1 MASDGEPDPKKI
13 RSSEPDLKV
22 IIGSEEAEK
31 EEAGADGKDN
41 TEQKTG
47 VVTKWY
53 HSPSLA
59 AKSKYVDALLAAPMK
74 ESESRTITFPD
85 ISPDTWDLMM
95 KFVDDPLAIRS
106 MKPKDVVQVAK
117 FYDKYEFSGGRSLC
131 DTILAE
137 YFKSVFKE
145 AFVSGTNKSWVVPD
159 IDFIVASVVL
169 AHEANLRDAFDDGMS
184 FIWKMLKWTL
194 APVGRTAFSQE
205 HMKLLAPLLEETGT
219 GSLER
224 DLGSYDLKS
233 DTFPREFVKN
243 CSNWLA
249 YDALNRFISRV
260 RLSGSTCKANGDYVG
275 RLQECEFRTDDE
287 RKVRWNS
294 VLMRPF
300 IRCRT
305 AEEGWVVI
313 LETIP
318 PLDEDGEPD
327 YDSIV
332 ETVIFKAPHSGNMP
346 FPPSNGWVSAHPD
359 ARGELKITYILRDDE
374 VEMY

>member
-1 MASDGEPDPKKI
+1 MASEGEPDTKKI

-31 EEAGADGKDN
+31 EEAGADGEDDI
-41 TEQKTG
+41 EQQAG

-106 MKPKDVVQVAK
+106 MKPEDVVQVAK

-145 AFVSGTNKSWVVPD
+145 TFVTKTNKVVPD
-159 IDFIVASVVL
+159 VDFIVASVVL
-169 AHEANLRDAFDDGMS
+169 AHEANLNDAFFQGMD
-184 FIWKMLKWTL
+184 FIWKMLVRKI

-205 HMKLLAPLLEETGT
+205 HMKLLAPLLEETDKG
-219 GSLER
+219 LFER
-224 DLGSYDLKS
+224 GLKNDYNLKS
-233 DTFPREFVKN
+233 DTFPKEFVNN

-249 YDALNRFISRV
+249 HDTLNRFISHI
-260 RLSGSTCKANGDYVG
+260 RLSGSTCKADGEYVG
-275 RLQECEFRTDDE
+275 RLQDCEFSADDG

-294 VLMRPF
+294 VLMLPL
-300 IRCRT
+300 IKCRT

-318 PLDEDGEPD
+318 PFDEEGDPD

-332 ETVIFKAPHSGNMP
+332 ETVIFKAPHSGNMTL
-346 FPPSNGWVSAHPD
+346 PPSIGWVSAHPD
-359 ARGELKITYILRDDE
+359 ARGELKITYILEAGE
-374 VEMY
+374 VLVW

>member
-1 MASDGEPDPKKI
+1 MASEGEPDTKKI

-31 EEAGADGKDN
+31 EEAGADGKDD
-41 TEQKTG
+41 TDKKPE
-47 VVTKWY
+47 VVTEWY

-85 ISPDTWDLMM
+85 ISPDTWDLMIR
-95 KFVDDPLAIRS
+95 FVDDPVAARR
-106 MKPKDVVQVAK
+106 MKPEDVVRVAK

-131 DTILAE
+131 DTILVE

-145 AFVSGTNKSWVVPD
+145 TFFTRTNKVVPD
-159 IDFIVASVVL
+159 VDFIVASVVL
-169 AHEANLRDAFDDGMS
+169 AHEANLNDAFDKGMD
-184 FIWKMLKWTL
+184 FIWFMLKWTL

-205 HMKLLAPLLEETGT
+205 HMKLLAPLLEETDKG
-219 GSLER
+219 LFE
-224 DLGSYDLKS
+224 YNLKS
-233 DTFPREFVKN
+233 DTFPKEFVNN

-249 YDALNRFISRV
+249 HDTLDRFISHI
-260 RLSGSTCKANGDYVG
+260 RLSGSTCKADGEYVG
-275 RLQECEFRTDDE
+275 RLQECEFSARDG

-294 VLMRPF
+294 VLMRPL
-300 IRCRT
+300 IKCRT
-305 AEEGWVVI
+305 TEEGWVVI

-318 PLDEDGEPD
+318 PLDEEGDPD

-332 ETVIFKAPHSGNMP
+332 ETVIFKAPHSGNMTL
-346 FPPSNGWVSAHPD
+346 PPSDGWVSAHPD
-359 ARGELKITYILRDDE
+359 ARGELKITYVLEEGE
-374 VEMY
+374 VEVY